1 MTAINPANTISAMIP
16 EVFSKKLARQNKQYT
31 RFIERNCNRN
41 WEGNITGF
49 GDVVNIALPKA
60 DNISVAI
67 TSDTTDVC
75 PVAAGVTADNLKL
88 TISNVATFSMKFS
101 DTEQAQ
107 SQFNLLDGYGA
118 LAMQKLGDLKD
129 KQVMKYVI
137 DKVVTAGTNLIG
149 TAAAPQAVTK
159 DDIYDYVVDLA
170 VILTEAGAL
179 NGDGYYTFAG
189 NEEEPE
195 YLAPVLT
202 VTPKIFGLML
212 KSTQLTH
219 PTAAGDEVVKR
230 GEQSMMGGFEIDK
243 NTVLAKFTSTDIT
256 GLAAGAQ
263 ICIASTKM
271 ATTYA
276 NQLTKVEK
284 LRDPDCFADIV
295 RGIELYG
302 FEVIH
307 PEAAAVAFFK
317 IGAATPGPTPGGNS

>member
-1 MTAINPANTISAMIP
+1 MYRIKSLYDNTMEI
-16 EVFSKKLARQNKQYT
+16 R
-31 RFIERNCNRN
+31 
-41 WEGNITGF
+41 GF

-60 DNISVAI
+60 DNISVDI
-67 TSDTTDVC
+67 TANTTNAC
-75 PVAAGVTADNLKL
+75 PVASNVSANNLKL
-88 TISNVATFSMKFS
+88 TINNVATFSMKFS
-101 DTEQAQ
+101 DTEQVQ

-118 LAMQKLGDLKD
+118 LAMQKLGDMKD

-137 DKVVTAGTNLIG
+137 DKVVKANTNLIG
-149 TAAAPQAVTK
+149 SPKVPKTVTK

-170 VILTEAGAL
+170 VILTETGAL

-195 YLAPVLT
+195 YLMPVLT

-243 NTVLAKFTSTDIT
+243 NTVLAQFTSSDIT
-256 GLAAGAQ
+256 ELVDGAQ
-263 ICIASTKM
+263 VCIASTKM

-284 LRDPDCFADIV
+284 LRDPECFADIV

-307 PEAAAVAFFK
+307 PEAAAIAFFQ
-317 IGAATPGPTPGGNS
+317 IGATATA

>member
-1 MTAINPANTISAMIP
+1 MYRIKSLYDNTMEI
-16 EVFSKKLARQNKQYT
+16 R
-31 RFIERNCNRN
+31 
-41 WEGNITGF
+41 GF

-67 TSDTTDVC
+67 TSGTTNVC

-88 TISNVATFSMKFS
+88 TINNVATFSMKFS

-129 KQVMKYVI
+129 KQVMEYVI
-137 DKVVTAGTNLIG
+137 NKVVTTGPNVIG
-149 TAAAPQAVTK
+149 TAATPQAVTK

-170 VILTEAGAL
+170 VLLTEAGAL

-195 YLAPVLT
+195 YLMPVLT

-243 NTVLAKFTSTDIT
+243 NTVLAKFTSTDIPD
-256 GLAAGAQ
+256 LKEGAQ
-263 ICIASTKM
+263 VCIASTKM

-276 NQLTKVEK
+276 NQLTRVEK

-307 PEAAAVAFFK
+307 PEAAAVAFFE
-317 IGAATPGPTPGGNS
+317 IGAAATE

>member
-1 MTAINPANTISAMIP
+1 MYRIKSLYDNTMEI
-16 EVFSKKLARQNKQYT
+16 R
-31 RFIERNCNRN
+31 
-41 WEGNITGF
+41 GF
-49 GDVVNIALPKA
+49 GDVVHIALPKA

-67 TSDTTDVC
+67 TDNTTDVC
-75 PVAAGVTADNLKL
+75 PVANGVTAGKLKL
-88 TISNVATFSMKFS
+88 TINNVATFSMKFS
-101 DTEQAQ
+101 DTEQVQ

-137 DKVVTAGTNLIG
+137 NKVDNKIG
-149 TAAAPQAVTK
+149 SAALPQAVTK

-195 YLAPVLT
+195 YLMPVLT

-243 NTVLAKFTSTDIT
+243 NTVLAKFTSEDIPE
-256 GLAAGAQ
+256 LEDNVQ

-276 NQLTKVEK
+276 NQLSKVEK
-284 LRDPDCFADIV
+284 LRDPECFADIV

-317 IGAATPGPTPGGNS
+317 IGTAA

>member
-1 MTAINPANTISAMIP
+1 MTNITPTNTISAMIP
-16 EVFSKKLARQNKQYT
+16 EVYTKKLARQNKQYT

-41 WEGNITGF
+41 WEGDIRGF

-67 TSDTTDVC
+67 TADTTDVC
-75 PVAAGVTADNLKL
+75 PVAAGVTADNLRL
-88 TISNVATFSMKFS
+88 TINNVATFSMKFS
-101 DTEQAQ
+101 DTEQVQ

-137 DKVVTAGTNLIG
+137 DKVVTAGTNVIG

-195 YLAPVLT
+195 YLMPVLT

-263 ICIASTKM
+263 VCIASTKM

-317 IGAATPGPTPGGNS
+317 IGAAATE

>member
-1 MTAINPANTISAMIP
+1 MTNITPTNTISAMIP

-41 WEGNITGF
+41 WEGAITGF

-60 DNISVAI
+60 DKISVAI
-67 TSDTTDVC
+67 TGQTTDVC
-75 PVAAGVTADNLKL
+75 PVATGVTAESLKL
-88 TISNVATFSMKFS
+88 TINNVATFSMKFS
-101 DTEQAQ
+101 DTEQVQ

-118 LAMQKLGDLKD
+118 LAMQKLGDMKD

-137 DKVVTAGTNLIG
+137 DKVVTTTAGTNLIG
-149 TAAAPQAVTK
+149 TAAAPRAVTK
-159 DDIYDYVVDLA
+159 DNIYDYVVDLA
-170 VILTEAGAL
+170 VILTETGAL

-195 YLAPVLT
+195 YLLPVLT

-243 NTVLAKFTSTDIT
+243 NTVLANFTSTDVK
-256 GLAAGAQ
+256 GLAEGAQ
-263 ICIASTKM
+263 VCIASTKM

-317 IGAATPGPTPGGNS
+317 IGAATV

>member
-1 MTAINPANTISAMIP
+1 MTNTTPTNNISDMIP
-16 EVFSKKLARQNKQYT
+16 EVYTKKLARQNKQYT

-41 WEGNITGF
+41 WEGDIRGF
-49 GDVVNIALPKA
+49 GDVVHIALPKA

-67 TSDTTDVC
+67 TDTTNVC
-75 PVAAGVTADNLKL
+75 PVAAGVTADTLKL
-88 TISNVATFSMKFS
+88 TINNVATFSMKFS
-101 DTEQAQ
+101 DTEQVQ

-129 KQVMKYVI
+129 RQVMKYVI
-137 DKVVTAGTNLIG
+137 EKVVSKNVNLIG
-149 TAAAPQAVTK
+149 SATAPKAVTK
-159 DDIYDYVVDLA
+159 DNIYDYVVDLA
-170 VILTEAGAL
+170 IILTEAGAL

-195 YLAPVLT
+195 YLMPVLT

-243 NTVLAKFTSTDIT
+243 NTVLAKFTSDDIT
-256 GLAAGAQ
+256 NLVTDTQ
-263 ICIASTKM
+263 VCIASTKM

-284 LRDPDCFADIV
+284 MRDPDCFADIV

-317 IGAATPGPTPGGNS
+317 IGAATE

>member
-1 MTAINPANTISAMIP
+1 MTNTTQANTISAMIP
-16 EVFSKKLARQNKQYT
+16 EVYTKKLARQNKQYT

-41 WEGNITGF
+41 WEGDIRGF
-49 GDVVNIALPKA
+49 GDVVNIALPTA
-60 DNISVAI
+60 DNISVDI
-67 TSDTTDVC
+67 TKTTAVC
-75 PVAAGVTADNLKL
+75 PAAGGVQATNLKL
-88 TISNVATFSMKFS
+88 TINNVATFSMKFS
-101 DTEQAQ
+101 DTEQVQ

-129 KQVMKYVI
+129 RQVMQYVI
-137 DKVVTAGTNLIG
+137 NKVVKDTTNLIG
-149 TAAAPQAVTK
+149 TAANPKVVTK

-195 YLAPVLT
+195 YLMPVLT

-243 NTVLAKFTSTDIT
+243 NTVLAKFTHNDFD
-256 GLAAGAQ
+256 GLAEGAQ

-307 PEAAAVAFFK
+307 PEAAAVAFFT
-317 IGAATPGPTPGGNS
+317 IGSAVTE